1 MTLRSSYGVL
11 KVFLYMTSTDK
22 THNTVRQQ
30 KMRRAQAWDAL
41 LFTTEAPGPC
51 QPGCDPGETEMI
63 TKGPPSTETF
73 EAQVPILCGN
83 WETACLSRQPCQS
96 HQPALLAPLCI
107 RLPVRAHGLQ
117 RPYKDLER
125 RHRPDT
131 ASPPSPLR
139 WPDAACVVTASVR
152 VAGPRAH

>member
-1 MTLRSSYGVL
+1 M
-11 KVFLYMTSTDK
+11 
-22 THNTVRQQ
+22 
-30 KMRRAQAWDAL
+30 
-41 LFTTEAPGPC
+41 FTTEAPGPC

-96 HQPALLAPLCI
+96 HQPALLAPLCL
-107 RLPVRAHGLQ
+107 RLPVRAQGLQ

-152 VAGPRAH
+152 VAGPRAHSRRHPCHSQCCGSVMSGPYSCVSVLFTLPNTSGGKN